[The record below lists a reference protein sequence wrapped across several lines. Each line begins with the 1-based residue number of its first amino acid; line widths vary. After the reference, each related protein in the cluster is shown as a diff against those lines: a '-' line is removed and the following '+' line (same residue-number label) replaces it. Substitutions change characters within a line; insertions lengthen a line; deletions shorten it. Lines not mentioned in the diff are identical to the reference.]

1 MPTAKANSR
10 RYEQMDGF
18 RQSGSPRDQT
28 KTAAGVTVRYDTGVS
43 MHLIDPMVDSFPSR
57 SAPSAGHILFWHRLD
72 KSHLASREK
81 QQALLKPSPS
91 RHVRSRHET
100 VRQSRPCDGIMEP
113 PDKLQDSTTTE
124 VLFVTNSR
132 PSPQAATPHTSPRKA
147 NLLSPSGPMICNSS
161 PSPLNTC
168 TSFRS

>member
-10 RYEQMDGF
+10 GCEQMDGF
-18 RQSGSPRDQT
+18 RQSGSPRDQN
-28 KTAAGVTVRYDTGVS
+28 KTAALVTVRYDTGVS

-81 QQALLKPSPS
+81 QQALLKPPPS

-113 PDKLQDSTTTE
+113 PDKLQDSTTHSTCCTPHCGE
-124 VLFVTNSR
+124 SKPTTKANSR
-132 PSPQAATPHTSPRKA
+132 RYEQMDGFRQSGSPRDQTKTA
-147 NLLSPSGPMICNSS
+147 A
-161 PSPLNTC
+161 
-168 TSFRS
+168 